1 MIEAAVAARGHCHVI
16 HQQFRLLK
24 QQQERQQELRHAV
37 HIDDGR
43 KGRIAVIMMHSHVY
57 SRERES
63 VVLPHALQVYVYS
76 YIERAKKHPVSRVS
90 YYDWRRI
97 YTGSFLSSS
106 GLFYI

>member
-1 MIEAAVAARGHCHVI
+1 MIAEAAVAARGHCHVI

-57 SRERES
+57 SRES
-63 VVLPHALQVYVYS
+63 VLPMPFKFT
-76 YIERAKKHPVSRVS
+76 YIP
-90 YYDWRRI
+90 
-97 YTGSFLSSS
+97 T
-106 GLFYI
+106 